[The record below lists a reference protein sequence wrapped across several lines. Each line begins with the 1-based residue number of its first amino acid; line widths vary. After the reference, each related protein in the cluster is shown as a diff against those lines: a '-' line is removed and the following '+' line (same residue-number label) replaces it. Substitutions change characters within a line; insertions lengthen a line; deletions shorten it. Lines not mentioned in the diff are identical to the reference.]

1 MIFFSLAA
9 PGFPKRKRSLRMVG
23 DFCQSSLARLDSQ
36 KEPGDIAGR
45 IGEHGQLRAARHFGW
60 RQDRLAAEFLHFILS
75 VACRSSTWAYTETP
89 LAPSW
94 LALTPPLM
102 PPGPPPVST
111 TPYFIG
117 LLLSIFHPNNS
128 P

>member
-9 PGFPKRKRSLRMVG
+9 TGFPKRKRSLRMVG
-23 DFCQSSLARLDSQ
+23 DFFQSSLASLDSQ
-36 KEPGDIAGR
+36 KDPGDIAGG
-45 IGEHGQLRAARHFGW
+45 IGEDGQLRAARHFGW
-60 RQDRLAAEFLHFILS
+60 RQNRLAAEFLHFIQRCLK
-75 VACRSSTWAYTETP
+75 VVDLGVPETR

-94 LALTPPLM
+94 LAPTPPLM